1 VSRDDPSPNWGA
13 LTPIGTLGVGV
24 TSEVGFDIIGGHNG
38 LAVAAVQTS
47 ATRSE
52 LYSVNLSAGWL
63 TPLNSDDNAIG
74 SEGAG
79 PIVGIALELSSPNA
93 QALPR

>member
-1 VSRDDPSPNWGA
+1 MSRDDPSPNWGA
-13 LTPIGTLGVGV
+13 LTPIETLGVDV

-38 LAVAAVQTS
+38 LTVAAVQTS
-47 ATRSE
+47 ATRFD
-52 LYSVNLSAGWL
+52 LYSVNLSTGWL
-63 TPLNSDDNAIG
+63 TPPNSDDNAIG
-74 SEGAG
+74 TEGLG